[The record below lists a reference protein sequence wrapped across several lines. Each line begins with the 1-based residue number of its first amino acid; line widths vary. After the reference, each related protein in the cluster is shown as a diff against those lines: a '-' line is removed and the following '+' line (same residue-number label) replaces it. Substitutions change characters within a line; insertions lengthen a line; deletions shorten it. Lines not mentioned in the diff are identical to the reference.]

1 MPKIK
6 FEGLDSLEK
15 KLKANV
21 TLDDVR
27 RVVRQNGSE
36 LHTKMMEEADFKG
49 HYKGKKFKKPTGTTK
64 RSITLDL
71 KDGEMTAE
79 VEPETEYSP
88 YLEYGTRFMEA
99 QPFVRPAFE
108 KQADKFKRDLEKL
121 VR

>member
-15 KLKANV
+15 KLKKNV

-27 RVVRQNGSE
+27 RIVRLNGSE
-36 LHTKMMEEADFKG
+36 LHEKMQKNADFKG
-49 HYKGKKFKKPTGTTK
+49 HYEGKEFKKPTGTTK
-64 RSITLDL
+64 RSITLDI
-71 KDGEMTAE
+71 KDGDLTAE
-79 VEPETEYSP
+79 VEPQTEYSP

-108 KQADKFKRDLEKL
+108 EQAAQFKRDMQKL

>member
-6 FEGLDSLEK
+6 IEGLEELEE
-15 KLKANV
+15 KLKANI
-21 TLDDVR
+21 TLDDVKH
-27 RVVRQNGSE
+27 VVRQNGSE
-36 LHTKMMEEADFKG
+36 LQRRMQSKADFK
-49 HYKGKKFKKPTGTTK
+49 KGYQTGTTK
-64 RSITLDL
+64 RSIGLEI
-71 KDGEMTAE
+71 KDAGFTAE

-108 KQADKFKRDLEKL
+108 KQAEQFKRDMGKL

>member
-6 FEGLDSLEK
+6 FEGLDELEK

-21 TLDDVR
+21 TLDDVK

-36 LHTKMMEEADFKG
+36 LQRRMQGKADFK
-49 HYKGKKFKKPTGTTK
+49 KGYQTGTTK
-64 RSITLDL
+64 RSIDL
-71 KDGEMTAE
+71 EIKDGGLTADSG
-79 VEPETEYSP
+79 PTTEYSP
-88 YLEYGTRFMEA
+88 YVEYGTRFMEA

-108 KQADKFKRDLEKL
+108 EQAEQFKSDMQKL